1 MLENINNCGIL
12 TSHNIIITEQYSKPI
27 YFTYHIFYYCKCVYL
42 KNEIPQTTFNKT
54 LCTTS
59 IQQVENTDLEYEPV
73 PPEKCGIYCDCCGQ
87 ESLIMQV
94 FLKNPMKYAAYLCNF
109 MQ

>member
-12 TSHNIIITEQYSKPI
+12 TSHNTIITEQYSKPI

-59 IQQVENTDLEYEPV
+59 IQQVENTGLYRFLYWFNWLTSLSNLLFFFWLESYRFIVKRVKNLE
-73 PPEKCGIYCDCCGQ
+73 C
-87 ESLIMQV
+87 SLCEI
-94 FLKNPMKYAAYLCNF
+94 
-109 MQ
+109 